1 MHELKIKYKSIG
13 SLNYSE
19 LCFSFREVAGLVVGV
34 GRGGISWFKAYFG
47 WLQNAVLA

>member
-34 GRGGISWFKAYFG
+34 GRGVFLGLKRSLSGSKMLF
-47 WLQNAVLA
+47 